1 MNTVKCPG
9 CAQTFQQGISIKA
22 HQKTC
27 NAFRLV
33 GQQQIKK
40 RLDNSHKREV
50 VKLARIEG
58 QTMDD
63 IAEER
68 RELRDEPDDNGPAHM
83 DDIAD
88 ERQELRDEPDEHGPA
103 HPPTHIPEQ
112 MTESS
117 MVMINVLWTYA
128 FTDNS
133 E

>member
-1 MNTVKCPG
+1 
-9 CAQTFQQGISIKA
+9 
-22 HQKTC
+22 
-27 NAFRLV
+27 
-33 GQQQIKK
+33 
-40 RLDNSHKREV
+40 
-50 VKLARIEG
+50 
-58 QTMDD
+58 
-63 IAEER
+63 
-68 RELRDEPDDNGPAHM
+68 M